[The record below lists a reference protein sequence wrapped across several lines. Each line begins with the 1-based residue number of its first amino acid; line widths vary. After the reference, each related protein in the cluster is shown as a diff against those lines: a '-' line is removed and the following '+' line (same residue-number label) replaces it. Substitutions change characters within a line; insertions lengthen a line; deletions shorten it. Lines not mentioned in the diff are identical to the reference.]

1 MIYNFRKILAV
12 VILGLSASVW
22 ANDIRLI
29 LPFNPGGPGDRI
41 MRLVQ
46 RDLKEIGGVNSII
59 EYKPGGNGEIAT
71 NHMLQLSKTESVF
84 MFIGTTLNFAL
95 KSNVYD
101 SYNIEAVA
109 DIGKVGMII
118 VAPPNSSIKS
128 FNDLMTLNE
137 TQSVTYSNT
146 GRAGLSYFAGE
157 SLKQSLKKNFVG
169 VSYPGSSKMLI
180 DLLAGRLDFGVLHV
194 YESLP
199 HIEQQKL
206 VPIAVLSEQR
216 IKELPNTPT
225 VKEFGI
231 RDSVFY
237 GHYMFIGPTSN
248 PPKDKELLQQVLTKS
263 LNNPITSQGYK
274 AEGLQITPGSKSLD
288 SQWWTREISRTK
300 EVIQR
305 AKLQAE

>member
-1 MIYNFRKILAV
+1 MIFNLRKILTVAV
-12 VILGLSASVW
+12 LTLSTSVW

-29 LPFNPGGPGDRI
+29 LPFGPGGPGDRVI
-41 MRLVQ
+41 RLVQ
-46 RDLKEIGGVNSII
+46 RDLKEIGGVNSVI

-95 KSNVYD
+95 KSHVYD

-118 VAPPNSSIKS
+118 VAPPNSAIKS
-128 FNDLMTLNE
+128 FNDLMSLNE

-146 GRAGLSYFAGE
+146 GRSGLSYFAGE
-157 SLKQSLKKNFVG
+157 SLKQGLKKNFIG

-180 DLLAGRLDFGVLHV
+180 DLLGGRLDFGILHV
-194 YESLP
+194 SESLP

-225 VKEFGI
+225 VKEFGVK
-231 RDSVFY
+231 DSVFY
-237 GHYMFIGPTSN
+237 GHYMFVGPTSN
-248 PPKDKELLQQVLTKS
+248 PSKDKELLQQVLTKS
-263 LNNPITSQGYK
+263 LNNPTTNQGYRS
-274 AEGLQITPGSKSLD
+274 EGLQIAPGNKSLD
-288 SQWWTREISRTK
+288 AQWWPREISRTK

>member
-1 MIYNFRKILAV
+1 MISNLKKILA
-12 VILGLSASVW
+12 IALLGVSTSLL

-41 MRLVQ
+41 IRLVQ
-46 RDLKEIGGVNSII
+46 RDLKDIGGRNSVI
-59 EYKPGGNGEIAT
+59 EYKPGGNGEIAI
-71 NHMLQLSKTESVF
+71 NHMLQLSKNESVF

-95 KSNVYD
+95 KSQVYE
-101 SYNIEAVA
+101 SYNIEAVS
-109 DIGKVGMII
+109 DIGKVSMII
-118 VAPPNSSIKS
+118 VAPPTSSIKS
-128 FNDLMTLNE
+128 FKDLINLDE
-137 TQSVTYSNT
+137 TKSVTYSNT

-157 SLKQSLKKNFVG
+157 SLKQELKKNFVG

-180 DLLAGRLDFGVLHV
+180 DLLAGRLDFGILHV
-194 YESLP
+194 HESLQ

-237 GHYMFIGPTSN
+237 GHYMFIGPASN
-248 PPKDKELLQQVLTKS
+248 SVKDKELLQQVLTKS
-263 LNNPITSQGYK
+263 LSDPTTNQGYK
-274 AEGLQITPGSKSLD
+274 LEGLHIAPGNKSLD
-288 SQWWTREISRTK
+288 AKWWHQEIARTK

>member
-1 MIYNFRKILAV
+1 MLSNLKKILA
-12 VILGLSASVW
+12 LSVLTLSVTSW

-46 RDLKEIGGVNSII
+46 RDLKEIGGRNSVV

-71 NHMLQLSKTESVF
+71 NHMLQLSKNESVF

-95 KSNVYD
+95 KSHIYD

-109 DIGKVGMII
+109 DIGKVSMII
-118 VAPPNSSIKS
+118 VAPVNSSIKS
-128 FNDLMTLNE
+128 FSDLMNLNG

-146 GRAGLSYFAGE
+146 GRSGLSYFAGE
-157 SLKQSLKKNFVG
+157 SLKQGLKKNFVG

-180 DLLAGRLDFGVLHV
+180 DLLAGRLDFGILHV
-194 YESLP
+194 HESLP

-225 VKEFGI
+225 VKEHGLK
-231 RDSVFY
+231 DSVFY
-237 GHYMFIGPTSN
+237 GHYMFIGPASN
-248 PPKDKELLQQVLTKS
+248 PPKDKELLQQVLTRS
-263 LNNPITSQGYK
+263 LSNPVTSQGYR
-274 AEGLQITPGSKSLD
+274 AEGLQIAPGTKSLD
-288 SQWWTREISRTK
+288 AQWWSREISRTK
-300 EVIQR
+300 EVMQR
-305 AKLQAE
+305 AKLQAD